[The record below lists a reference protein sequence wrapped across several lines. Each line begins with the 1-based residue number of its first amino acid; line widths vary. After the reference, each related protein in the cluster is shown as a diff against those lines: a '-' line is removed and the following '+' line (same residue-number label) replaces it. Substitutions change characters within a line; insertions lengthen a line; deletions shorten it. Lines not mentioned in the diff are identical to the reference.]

1 MPEIE
6 IPELVEYR
14 QLELP
19 EMFSQYYDDFLQ
31 MSYRRDFNPCVMSS
45 GGNTITVERPMP
57 LSFKDIEAWAFCY
70 NITLSPVQ
78 TRVITLLDN
87 IWLRKYAEINR

>member
-14 QLELP
+14 QLQIP
-19 EMFSQYYDDFLQ
+19 EALEQYYDDFIQ
-31 MSYRRDFNPCVMSS
+31 INQRRDFAPCVMSS
-45 GGNTITVERPMP
+45 NGNTITIDRPMP
-57 LSFKDIEAWAFCY
+57 ISFKDIEAWAFCY
-70 NITLSPVQ
+70 NTTVSPVQ
-78 TRVITLLDN
+78 TRVITMLDN